1 MAVIT
6 IKNLLLR
13 AEAGF
18 NPHEIGKMQDLRLNI
33 SIEYDLSGEEL
44 SDNPEEALDYRTLSK
59 EIIEL
64 VEGRQFNLIE
74 KVAGDVARHLLV
86 KERVNSVTV
95 EVDKP
100 HALRFAKSVSFTISL
115 IK

>member
-1 MAVIT
+1 MALIT

-18 NPHEIGKMQDLRLNI
+18 NPHEIGKMQDLRFNI
-33 SIEYDLSGEEL
+33 SIEYDLSGEEF
-44 SDNPEEALDYRTLSK
+44 SDNPEDALDYRTLSK

-64 VEGRQFNLIE
+64 IDGKKFMLLE
-74 KVAGDVARHLLV
+74 KVASDAARHLLA
-86 KERVNSVTV
+86 KERVKAVTV

-115 IK
+115 TK